1 MPASKRLRHTGLTG
15 EIDVLTLKD
24 LRGVSGDDLSRCPL
38 QEISACTPQRP
49 LDIHVRATQLSMD
62 SAPVLSLSLSHNS
75 PMECKY
81 ESPLAKR
88 DEGSPPRRPEFLTP
102 SNPSAC
108 APLSLKFSSPRERS
122 GTILEFLSEKGP
134 VTPANHEG
142 SKTGQTMST
151 SVNTFDVF
159 DT

>member
-15 EIDVLTLKD
+15 EIDALTLKD
-24 LRGVSGDDLSRCPL
+24 LQGTSGDDLSRCPL

-49 LDIHVRATQLSMD
+49 LDIRATPLSMD

-88 DEGSPPRRPEFLTP
+88 DEGSPTRRQEFLTP
-102 SNPSAC
+102 SNPSA
-108 APLSLKFSSPRERS
+108 
-122 GTILEFLSEKGP
+122 
-134 VTPANHEG
+134 
-142 SKTGQTMST
+142 
-151 SVNTFDVF
+151 
-159 DT
+159 